1 MKRSGGMS
9 GSTCFFFS
17 RSLSVGWT
25 QAWRQAKMVR
35 MRKWRRRGG
44 RRAQIPDPCPASPLS
59 CRRQNFL
66 SGPRCIGQLW
76 RVPQIKITSWED
88 SDAKGRWVWV
98 GGCRKRI
105 EGWVASHLLVSFASC
120 SSPTQEQVFCLLM
133 RIVVE
138 ILSES
143 LLWSPGR
150 KAVMGRSTSFGGV
163 LVRCQM

>member
-1 MKRSGGMS
+1 MDVHLLLLLKIP
-9 GSTCFFFS
+9 FS
-17 RSLSVGWT
+17 RVDSSLATGKDGENAEVE
-25 QAWRQAKMVR
+25 K
-35 MRKWRRRGG
+35 KRREES
-44 RRAQIPDPCPASPLS
+44 PNPCPASPLS

-88 SDAKGRWVWV
+88 SDANGRWVWV

-105 EGWVASHLLVSFASC
+105 EGWVASHLMVSFASC